1 VEVYWFDDTGVGE
14 CRLPKAWQV
23 LWRDH
28 GEWKPVTHPSGYDC
42 EGNRYNRTT
51 FDAVETDGLRLDVM
65 LPERFSSGLLQWKV
79 E

>member
-1 VEVYWFDDTGVGE
+1 
-14 CRLPKAWQV
+14 V

-28 GEWKPVTHPSGYDC
+28 GEWKSVTHPSGYDC

-51 FDAVETDGLRLDVM
+51 FDPVETDGLRLDVV
-65 LPERFSSGLLQWKV
+65 LPERFSAGLLQWIV